1 MKRIVEGK
9 VYDTATAESVA
20 SDSFSYQSDFHY
32 WSETL
37 YKTKKG
43 AYFLHGEGGPM
54 SQYSQDLGNN
64 STGGGSALRV
74 MTDEEAYEW
83 LARVD
88 ADKAIEL
95 FPGEVV
101 EA

>member
-20 SDSFSYQSDFHY
+20 NDSFSYQSDFHY

-37 YKTKKG
+37 YRTKKG
-43 AYFLHGEGGPM
+43 AYFLHGEGGPC
-54 SQYSQDLGNN
+54 SRYAVSLGNN
-64 STGGGSALRV
+64 STGGSEAITP
-74 MTDEEAYEW
+74 MTSEEAFLW
-83 LARVD
+83 LSKVD
-88 ADKAIEL
+88 QDKAIEL